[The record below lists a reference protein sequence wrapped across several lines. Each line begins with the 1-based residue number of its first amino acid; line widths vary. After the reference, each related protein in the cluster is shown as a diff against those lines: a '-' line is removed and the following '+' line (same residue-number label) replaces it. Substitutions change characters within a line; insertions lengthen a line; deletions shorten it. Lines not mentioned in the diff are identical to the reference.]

1 MPDEPK
7 RGCWDPDH
15 KKETEYHE
23 KLQSLKLTYNDVLDQ
38 IFIQLGGRTFIE
50 QALEEIKEKCHSA
63 AWETY
68 HGKPE
73 YEVKNDTIRFTGYF
87 CSYDN
92 WYSHEKWSLFDNMK
106 NILRALAFFETGM
119 VGSYPQNIAL
129 LLGYGDK
136 EYSTVAFTDCT
147 KINQLKMFKN
157 HRVDVKFT
165 SKEFAEQFA
174 DEYLGRVC

>member
-87 CSYDN
+87 VAMITGI
-92 WYSHEKWSLFDNMK
+92 LTK
-106 NILRALAFFETGM
+106 N
-119 VGSYPQNIAL
+119 
-129 LLGYGDK
+129 
-136 EYSTVAFTDCT
+136 
-147 KINQLKMFKN
+147 
-157 HRVDVKFT
+157 
-165 SKEFAEQFA
+165 
-174 DEYLGRVC
+174 GRFLTI

>member
-1 MPDEPK
+1 M
-7 RGCWDPDH
+7 
-15 KKETEYHE
+15 
-23 KLQSLKLTYNDVLDQ
+23 KLTYNDVLDQ